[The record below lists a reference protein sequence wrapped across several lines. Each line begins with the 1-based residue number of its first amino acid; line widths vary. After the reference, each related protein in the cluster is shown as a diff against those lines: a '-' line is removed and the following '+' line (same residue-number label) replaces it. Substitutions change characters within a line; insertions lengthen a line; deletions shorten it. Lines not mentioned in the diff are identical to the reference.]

1 MSQMNLTPKN
11 LSKDARSLKKAAT
24 KSQKRTRKLFSIV
37 LRKTN
42 SDQSLAADFY
52 EPVPVRRYVSQ
63 HKAWV
68 KYWNTKFR
76 LVLNGK
82 TSTLH
87 FPGDN
92 WFSSLSGAVEH
103 MGKQIPRSEEQ
114 DWLTDSELPSW
125 LIFPKRVP
133 TSWGFPLYKVIAD
146 LTDKEEAKFVA
157 KIDKRRRAYEKKNL
171 SRSSRK

>member
-1 MSQMNLTPKN
+1 MNLK
-11 LSKDARSLKKAAT
+11 LKDADGPKKAAA
-24 KSQKRTRKLFSIV
+24 KSPKRTRKLFSIA

-52 EPVPVRRYVSQ
+52 EPVPVRRYVPQ

-76 LVLNGK
+76 LFLNGK

-92 WFSSLSGAVEH
+92 WFTSLSGAVEH

-125 LIFPKRVP
+125 LIFPRRVP

-146 LTDKEEAKFVA
+146 LTDKEEARFIA
-157 KIDKRRRAYEKKNL
+157 KIDKRRRAYEKREKSL
-171 SRSSRK
+171 

>member
-1 MSQMNLTPKN
+1 MVQMNPK
-11 LSKDARSLKKAAT
+11 LKDADGPKKAAA
-24 KSQKRTRKLFSIV
+24 KSPKRTRKLFSIV

-52 EPVPVRRYVSQ
+52 EPAPVRRYLAE
-63 HKAWV
+63 HKVWV

-76 LVLNGK
+76 IALNGK

-92 WFSSLSGAVEH
+92 WFSSLSSAVEH
-103 MGKQIPRSEEQ
+103 VGKQIPRSEEQ

-125 LIFPKRVP
+125 MIFPKRVP
-133 TSWGFPLYKVIAD
+133 ISWGFPQYKVVAD

-157 KIDKRRRAYEKKNL
+157 KIDRRRRAYEKQNL
-171 SRSSRK
+171 SGSSRK